1 MGTFILGVFSAVV
14 FCILIDIA
22 SNIIN
27 NEEKIIIESEIE
39 LDEKTKQKIL
49 DRIKKDIAFRKKMS
63 KIAINKKRDK
73 NGRFISNKIK

>member
-14 FCILIDIA
+14 FFILIDIA

-27 NEEKIIIESEIE
+27 NEEKITIESEIE

>member
-27 NEEKIIIESEIE
+27 NEEKITIESEIE